1 MFICNSN
8 CIMSAKV
15 HKNYGICKILESF
28 FVFTVFFMYLCKVII
43 YNHKNSSVYVWSPD
57 QNNNVNN

>member
-1 MFICNSN
+1 
-8 CIMSAKV
+8 MSAKV

-43 YNHKNSSVYVWSPD
+43 YNHNNSCVYVWSPN
-57 QNNNVNN
+57 QNNKVNN